1 MQPVLELERRFMRR
15 LEAAA
20 ASLRNEFPNVHVR
33 TKSHPVGGA
42 TDLHGHIVAISCLL
56 TAREA
61 RAPDLA
67 RIEPDLVDLVIGVQH
82 LTTEPELAELYVCW
96 GHPSGHIELE
106 SLEKPIPLD
115 EAAWQLADESVP
127 ALVDALRTAIQRGQ
141 PPDWSVP
148 AFPC

>member
-1 MQPVLELERRFMRR
+1 MQPVVELERRILPR

-20 ASLRNEFPNVHVR
+20 ASLRNEFPDIHVR
-33 TKSHPVGGA
+33 TESHSVGNL
-42 TDLHGHIVAISCLL
+42 TDLKGHFVAISCLL
-56 TAREA
+56 V
-61 RAPDLA
+61 APESRVPDRG

-82 LTTEPELAELYVCW
+82 LTTQPELSELYVCW

-106 SLEKPIPLD
+106 PLKRAIPLD
-115 EAAWQLADESVP
+115 EAAWQLAEESVP